1 MEFHITQITRD
12 PIILEIHT
20 HARLN
25 VVSKENIIIANVR
38 NTRVTMMMMLMFVS
52 ARKRK
57 KMTDATL
64 SEEIDSTMMKENLIQ
79 KTDAS
84 SEERDV
90 HSEKKEI

>member
-1 MEFHITQITRD
+1 
-12 PIILEIHT
+12 
-20 HARLN
+20 
-25 VVSKENIIIANVR
+25 
-38 NTRVTMMMMLMFVS
+38 MMMMLMFVS